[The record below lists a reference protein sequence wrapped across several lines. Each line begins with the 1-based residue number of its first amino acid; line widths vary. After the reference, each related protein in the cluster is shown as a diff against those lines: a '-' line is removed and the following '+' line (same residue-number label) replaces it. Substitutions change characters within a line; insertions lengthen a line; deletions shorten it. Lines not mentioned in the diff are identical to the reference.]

1 MYLNIED
8 KKTGES
14 ICLDIY
20 NYHFEEDFAPLFEY
34 IKNIQ
39 DFKFNIINESEE

>member
-1 MYLNIED
+1 MFLNIED

-14 ICLDIY
+14 ICLDIKS
-20 NYHFEEDFAPLFEY
+20 YHFADEFAPLFEY

-39 DFKFNIINESEE
+39 DFKFNIINESED